1 MAKAPT
7 TPAPETEA
15 ETETEDQGVRARRV
29 ILTKHFLPPE
39 GIDWLMKNVVAGG
52 KGTQAMLGRVY
63 GVCTGFE
70 DRPGSLPDGTPTV
83 SIALKGVFQTEN
95 YLTGEISEGVMW
107 FPPAAYAEKV
117 RTIFVMGAQHDAAGR
132 EINNLVKAVDVDC
145 DIGAE
150 ATGKVI
156 PYEWVLIAF
165 REGQEMATLRNM
177 RRSRKRPAYVLKNG
191 EREIKAIERPADT
204 GLPMLG
210 APVADD
216 VVQNGVIQGEVIEGE
231 TAETTE
237 TQTEETETTE
247 TT

>member
-1 MAKAPT
+1 MAK
-7 TPAPETEA
+7 TPAQVAQTEIDDEA
-15 ETETEDQGVRARRV
+15 EAGPEGVRARRV

-52 KGTQAMLGRVY
+52 KGTQAMLGRVF

-95 YLTGEISEGVMW
+95 YLTGEVSEGVMW

-132 EINNLVKAVDVDC
+132 EINNVVKAVDVDC
-145 DIGAE
+145 DLGAE
-150 ATGKVI
+150 ATGKTI

-177 RRSRKRPAYVLKNG
+177 RRSRKRPAFVLKSG
-191 EREIKAIERPADT
+191 DKEIKAIERPAEQP
-204 GLPMLG
+204 LPMLG
-210 APVADD
+210 GPAVSEEVEAEAVGDEPV
-216 VVQNGVIQGEVIEGE
+216 VEEQP
-231 TAETTE
+231 
-237 TQTEETETTE
+237 ETEAE
-247 TT
+247 A